1 VLINNMHQF
10 RSTILQM
17 EWLLEVHFCFM
28 DLLVDGLELF
38 FCLHMSFLKRYEFSF
53 FLTNV
58 FSFPTI
64 LFL

>member
-1 VLINNMHQF
+1 
-10 RSTILQM
+10 M